1 MRSLRLGLVV
11 SLVLNVFLLAA
22 ISGGLAWLAYRPG
35 MIFAGSMRVAGS
47 ELPPAES
54 RAFRQ
59 TLRDTRL
66 SLHDT
71 VLEARKARREAIAL
85 LGQPNLDQA
94 ALSAALERLRN
105 ADMHIRTEVERSA
118 IAFAATLPAADRM
131 KLAEAMEQRSRPGR
145 RLRWWPF

>member
-1 MRSLRLGLVV
+1 MRSLRLGLAA

-22 ISGGLAWLAYRPG
+22 IGGGLVWLAHRPG

-54 RAFRQ
+54 QAFRQ
-59 TLRDTRL
+59 ALRDTRL

-85 LGQPNLDQA
+85 LSQPTLDQA
-94 ALSAALERLRN
+94 ALQAALDRLRN
-105 ADMHIRTEVERSA
+105 ADMHIRAEVERSA

-131 KLAEAMEQRSRPGR
+131 KLAEAMEQRARPR
-145 RLRWWPF
+145 RRSRWWPF

>member
-1 MRSLRLGLVV
+1 MRSLRLGLAA

-22 ISGGLAWLAYRPG
+22 IGGGLVWLANRPG

-66 SLHDT
+66 SLHET
-71 VLEARKARREAIAL
+71 VVDARKARREAIDL
-85 LGQPNLDQA
+85 LRQPKLDQQ
-94 ALSAALERLRN
+94 ALSAALERLRA
-105 ADMHIRTEVERSA
+105 ADMHMRTEVERSA
-118 IAFAATLPAADRM
+118 VTFAATLPPEDRM
-131 KLAEAMEQRSRPGR
+131 KLADAMEERGHPR
-145 RLRWWPF
+145 RRTRWWPF

>member
-1 MRSLRLGLVV
+1 
-11 SLVLNVFLLAA
+11 
-22 ISGGLAWLAYRPG
+22 
-35 MIFAGSMRVAGS
+35 
-47 ELPPAES
+47 
-54 RAFRQ
+54 
-59 TLRDTRL
+59 LRDTPL